1 MLRLEMN
8 NRNTMLTGKQENYQ
22 RYHLLKLINMNILQ
36 VNK

>member
-8 NRNTMLTGKQENYQ
+8 NCNTMLTGKQQNYQ
-22 RYHLLKLINMNILQ
+22 RYYLLKLINMNILQ